1 MLLDKE
7 DEVEEEE
14 GRRMSEYQRIS
25 HRSQSVCLKFML
37 NKVEVTSNMAVVLA
51 VSGRGM
57 PQIVQCESTQ
67 RGLHEHIF
75 YWDQV

>member
-7 DEVEEEE
+7 EEEEVEEEE
-14 GRRMSEYQRIS
+14 GRRMSEYEKL
-25 HRSQSVCLKFML
+25 SQKSQLVWK

-57 PQIVQCESTQ
+57 PHCSM
-67 RGLHEHIF
+67 
-75 YWDQV
+75 